1 MVGKSLPGMGPQ
13 MLRLSLILAPI
24 TALALSG
31 CLAKTAVGVVTAPV
45 RAGSQIADWATTS
58 QDEADRERGREIR
71 RREERVGDLQE
82 DLVEL
87 EEDCLD
93 GDDEACREAVAMRRE
108 IDQLLATIPVETE
121 ES

>member
-1 MVGKSLPGMGPQ
+1 MFKPA
-13 MLRLSLILAPI
+13 LIIAPI
-24 TALALSG
+24 AALALSG

-71 RREERVGDLQE
+71 RREERVWDLQE
-82 DLVEL
+82 DLAEL

-93 GDDEACREAVAMRRE
+93 GDDEACREAVATRRE
-108 IDQLLATIPVETE
+108 IDQLLPTIPVEPDD
-121 ES
+121 S